1 MIRVEERRNREI
13 NLNSSLLMDSS
24 PKVSVVSSNFASM
37 LEEDM
42 EIKKYS
48 YELNELKK
56 QIYDAGNALEKSSNI
71 KEFQKFRDLIRAL
84 VEKVIK
90 DAYRVRN
97 LNMNRKTYNVVA
109 KINEE
114 LDSLYREIIAEQKNH
129 IAIANKVMRLKGL
142 VLNLIS

>member
-13 NLNSSLLMDSS
+13 NLNNSLLLDSS
-24 PKVSVVSSNFASM
+24 PKVSVASSPFAAM
-37 LEEDM
+37 LEEER

-48 YELNELKK
+48 YELDELKK
-56 QIYDAGNALEKSSNI
+56 QIYDAGYALEKSSNI

-97 LNMNRKTYNVVA
+97 LNMNKKTFNVVS

-114 LDSLYREIIAEQKNH
+114 LDSLYREIISEQKNH

>member
-24 PKVSVVSSNFASM
+24 PKVSVASSPFAAM
-37 LEEDM
+37 LEEER

-48 YELNELKK
+48 YELDELKK
-56 QIYDAGNALEKSSNI
+56 QIYDAGYMLEKSSNI

-97 LNMNRKTYNVVA
+97 LNLNRKTYNVVA

-114 LDSLYREIIAEQKNH
+114 LDSLYRDIIAEQKNH

>member
-13 NLNSSLLMDSS
+13 NLNNSLLLDSS
-24 PKVSVVSSNFASM
+24 HKVSIASSPFAAM
-37 LEEDM
+37 LEEER

-48 YELNELKK
+48 YELDELKK
-56 QIYDAGNALEKSSNI
+56 QIYDAGYTLEKSSNI

-97 LNMNRKTYNVVA
+97 LNMNKKTFNVVS

-114 LDSLYREIIAEQKNH
+114 LDSLYREIISEQKNH

>member
-1 MIRVEERRNREI
+1 MIRVGERRNREI
-13 NLNSSLLMDSS
+13 NLNNILMDSS

-114 LDSLYREIIAEQKNH
+114 LDSLYRDIIAEQKNH

>member
-1 MIRVEERRNREI
+1 MIRVGERRNREI
-13 NLNSSLLMDSS
+13 NLNNILMDSS

>member
-1 MIRVEERRNREI
+1 MKKGARRK
-13 NLNSSLLMDSS
+13 S
-24 PKVSVVSSNFASM
+24 
-37 LEEDM
+37 
-42 EIKKYS
+42 YS
-48 YELNELKK
+48 FFS
-56 QIYDAGNALEKSSNI
+56 IPARKSSNI

-114 LDSLYREIIAEQKNH
+114 LDSLYRDIIAEQKNH

>member
-24 PKVSVVSSNFASM
+24 PKVSVASSPFAAM
-37 LEEDM
+37 LEEER

-48 YELNELKK
+48 YELDELKK
-56 QIYDAGNALEKSSNI
+56 QIYDAGNMLEKSSNI

-114 LDSLYREIIAEQKNH
+114 LDSLYRDIIAEQKNH

>member
-1 MIRVEERRNREI
+1 MIRVGERRNREI
-13 NLNSSLLMDSS
+13 NLKNILMDSS

-97 LNMNRKTYNVVA
+97 LSMSKKTYNVVS

-114 LDSLYREIIAEQKNH
+114 LDSLYRDIIKNQKDH
-129 IAIANKVMRLKGL
+129 IAIANRVMRLKGL